1 MGQEVGHGA
10 APVAFHQL
18 YNEVC
23 DKLNL
28 FKSEPPSFAKLSG
41 KVKEIKES
49 IEKYK
54 VAYGIEEHAD
64 SFIPPFI
71 FEELLEDL
79 RSKRD
84 YELTLLAIEKTKDL
98 INCKRQKKTSVL
110 HGHYE
115 DSRLHTGTFDGF
127 EKALETLSNRRKG
140 AKH

>member
-1 MGQEVGHGA
+1 MGQEVGNGA

-28 FKSEPPSFAKLSG
+28 FKSEPPSLAKLSG
-41 KVKEIKES
+41 KIKEIKES

-64 SFIPPFI
+64 HFIPPFI

-79 RSKRD
+79 RGCSLPTEPKSGVNPQEVWKKPIESLKR
-84 YELTLLAIEKTKDL
+84 
-98 INCKRQKKTSVL
+98 V
-110 HGHYE
+110 
-115 DSRLHTGTFDGF
+115 
-127 EKALETLSNRRKG
+127 
-140 AKH
+140 